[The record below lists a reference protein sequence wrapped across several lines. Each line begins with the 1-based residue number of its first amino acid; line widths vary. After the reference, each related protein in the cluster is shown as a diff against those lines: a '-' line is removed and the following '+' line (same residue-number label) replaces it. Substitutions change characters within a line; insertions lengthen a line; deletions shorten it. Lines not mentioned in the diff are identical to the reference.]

1 MSLNSMMIASIAGLS
16 FILGL
21 FFILFF
27 GTSKWEEHLN
37 NEFKAYVYLED
48 SLNVS
53 QINTTIELLKN
64 NPSFNKK
71 DIKFVS
77 KDKIAKDFL
86 ASSHENYEELLGDIN
101 PFKNLLI
108 LGINSKNNSE
118 GEIKKLIDQTK
129 GIEGVYDVSF
139 PINVF
144 SKISPK
150 LKVLTSISI
159 LLISI
164 LSFWIYLQ
172 ISNYIRL
179 NIHSNR
185 LIIKSMQLLGST
197 NTFIR
202 KPYLLN
208 SIVIGIIG
216 SLIGYVLIN
225 GFLYYVS
232 LEVPEIKNLIFD
244 INNQVNLFS
253 VNLLYCILFCL
264 ISSFIALNKYLKIS
278 QVNLI

>member
-1 MSLNSMMIASIAGLS
+1 MMIASIAGLS

-139 PINVF
+139 PSNVF

-150 LKVLTSISI
+150 LNVLTSISL
-159 LLISI
+159 LLISV

-225 GFLYYVS
+225 GLLYYVS
-232 LEVPEIKNLIFD
+232 LEVPEIKNLVFD

>member
-1 MSLNSMMIASIAGLS
+1 MMIASIAGLS